1 MIICLLTG
9 KSRVGSVRILV
20 DEGHENEHSPIQRQK
35 TPMPRS
41 RKSKTPGREEEIDE
55 NEMIDRDEDLYNDD
69 DDVSTST
76 MHESDESLAEYIKEE
91 NKINAE
97 KSNGHLANG
106 KIKKFRNSMER
117 VVKDIR
123 DKGKGLSC
131 RTADNVIDQND
142 PYPRDANGTHRDHNK
157 SCSIM

>member
-1 MIICLLTG
+1 
-9 KSRVGSVRILV
+9 
-20 DEGHENEHSPIQRQK
+20 
-35 TPMPRS
+35 MPRA
-41 RKSKTPGREEEIDE
+41 RKPKNPGIEEDIDE
-55 NEMIDRDEDLYNDD
+55 NDMIDRDEDLYNDD

-76 MHESDESLAEYIKEE
+76 MHGSEESLADYIKEE

-97 KSNGHLANG
+97 KSNGHMPNG
-106 KIKKFRNSMER
+106 KMKKFKSSMER

-131 RTADNVIDQND
+131 RTADNVIGENE
-142 PYPRDANGTHRDHNK
+142 PYPRDSNANSRDK